1 MQKIKEKLAQGQ
13 LVRVFAAGRIMHPNF
28 IQALGLQGGFDG
40 VWLDHEHTGYAMEA
54 FESANIAARAV
65 GLESFVRIAPTDY
78 AMVTRCFEGG
88 AGGVM
93 AAQINSA
100 EQAEQ
105 FVRWSKFYPR
115 GLRGL
120 NTGGFDGRF
129 GSLPAKEFC
138 EKANKET
145 FVAIQIET
153 LQAVAEA
160 DGIAAIDGVD
170 LLFVGPSDLSQAYGV
185 IGDFMHPD
193 CQAAIDKVAAACR
206 KHGKQWGAV
215 TPNPTH
221 AEMLFEKGCRML
233 SPTNDV
239 KLIGAGIA
247 AVKQQF
253 GKFFAM

>member
-1 MQKIKEKLAQGQ
+1 MQKIKEKLSQGQ
-13 LVRVFAAGRIMHPNF
+13 LVRVFAAGRILHPNF
-28 IQALGLQGGFDG
+28 IQMMGLLGGFEG
-40 VWLDHEHTGYAMEA
+40 VWLDHEHTGYTMES
-54 FESANIAARAV
+54 FEAANIAARAV

-78 AMVTRCFEGG
+78 ATVTRCFEAG

-105 FVRWSKFYPR
+105 FVRWSKFHPR

-120 NTGGFDGRF
+120 NTGGYDGRF
-129 GSLPAKEFC
+129 GSLTPKEFC
-138 EKANKET
+138 EKANRET
-145 FVAIQIET
+145 FIAIQIET
-153 LQAVAEA
+153 QQAVDEA
-160 DGIAAIDGVD
+160 DAIAAIDGVD

-193 CQAAIDKVAAACR
+193 CQAAIDKVATACR
-206 KHGKQWGAV
+206 HHGKPWGAV
-215 TPNPTH
+215 TPNPQH
-221 AEMLFEKGCRML
+221 ADMLYEKGCRML

-239 KLIGAGIA
+239 KLIGAGIN

-253 GKFFAM
+253 GKYFAM